1 MANDRMEIDFL
12 VSKTKLTARHNVS
25 PIEIKSGDNTTHA
38 SLDKYC
44 RKYAEWCA
52 EPFLFYDK
60 DVKSEKGIT
69 YLPHYML
76 PCMG

>member
-1 MANDRMEIDFL
+1 MEFYIM
-12 VSKTKLTARHNVS
+12 R
-25 PIEIKSGDNTTHA
+25 
-38 SLDKYC
+38 
-44 RKYAEWCA
+44 CA
-52 EPFLFYDK
+52 KIVFLFYDK